1 MIEDMAKYSRSKT
14 ITVNVDEEAESEFR
28 IEASKRYGK
37 RKGYL
42 GRALTEAMKE
52 WTKKKNADVV
62 AKSLTLLKEGIKM
75 KKWKFNREEL
85 YER

>member
-1 MIEDMAKYSRSKT
+1 MAKT
-14 ITVNVDEEAESEFR
+14 LTVNIEEEVEREFR
-28 IEASKRYGK
+28 KQASRRFGK

-42 GRALTEAMKE
+42 GKALGEAMRE
-52 WTKKKNADVV
+52 WTKKRNADIENE
-62 AKSLTLLKEGIKM
+62 SLRLLKEGIAM

>member
-1 MIEDMAKYSRSKT
+1 MTKT
-14 ITVNVDEEAESEFR
+14 ITVNVEEEVENEFR
-28 IEASKRYGK
+28 KQASRRYGK

-42 GRALTEAMKE
+42 GRALTEAMRE
-52 WTKKKNADVV
+52 WSKKAEDDVV
-62 AKSLTLLKEGIKM
+62 AESLKLLESGIKM